1 MTSDES
7 TRYAILTSGS
17 CGNCYAFHSAGVTI
31 LIDDGLTLTGLSRR
45 LGEAGLPLEGISD
58 VFVTHMHPDHS
69 KGLGVLSR
77 RHPVKI
83 HASSECIRGEEAVFK
98 RLAIRDEDLEAFAFH
113 EEVTAGP
120 FRLTAFPTS
129 HDSKGSAGYRIEAPD
144 SVFFLM
150 TDTGDYGLEAIAAA
164 TDADVLFLESNY
176 DEDMLVNGR
185 YPWPLKRRVMGEC
198 GHLSNKQA
206 YSFLQ
211 TASCPG
217 ADVFLVHLSENNNR
231 LDLVED
237 LYKDHHLELG
247 QLTVC
252 ERGRS
257 YGAYSIGS

>member
-1 MTSDES
+1 MH
-7 TRYAILTSGS
+7 YLVLTTGS
-17 CGNCYAFHSAGVTI
+17 CGNCYIFSTGEDTI
-31 LIDDGLTLTGLSRR
+31 IIDDGVTYRKITEKMAER
-45 LGEAGLPLEGISD
+45 GISTSSIRAL
-58 VFVTHMHPDHS
+58 FLTHLHPDHS